1 MDEPPTVSILL
12 LGDSDCGKSTFLSQ
26 LSHGRNAVR
35 LKTTN
40 LPLLRDL
47 DQPFVYDIRMYS
59 RAYRFE
65 FSDTASPENYTLLHP
80 NFVILCYDIN
90 DRRSLVN
97 AQQVWRKDV
106 IRHYAVEDESI
117 PVMLLGLK
125 RDLREEGEGMIDP
138 QEAYR
143 IAQEMRC
150 DRYAECS
157 AHTGEL
163 MNEVFEDIARMA
175 AKTTTKNGALTE
187 PVCSIM

>member
-1 MDEPPTVSILL
+1 MRSEALMEEPPTVSILL
-12 LGDSDCGKSTFLSQ
+12 LGDSDCGKSTFLSYVLPPRAPIFSLIAITSR
-26 LSHGRNAVR
+26 LSHGRNAAR
-35 LKTTN
+35 LKTAD

-47 DQPFVYDIRMYS
+47 DQPFVYDIRMYN

-125 RDLREEGEGMIDP
+125 RDLREEGEEMIDP
-138 QEAYR
+138 QEVSVIGR
-143 IAQEMRC
+143 IGGMG
-150 DRYAECS
+150 S
-157 AHTGEL
+157 
-163 MNEVFEDIARMA
+163 
-175 AKTTTKNGALTE
+175 
-187 PVCSIM
+187 